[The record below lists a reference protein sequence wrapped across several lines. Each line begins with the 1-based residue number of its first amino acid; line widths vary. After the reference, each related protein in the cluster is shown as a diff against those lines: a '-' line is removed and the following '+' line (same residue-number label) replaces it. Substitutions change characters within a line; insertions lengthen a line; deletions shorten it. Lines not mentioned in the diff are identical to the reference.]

1 MGSDWYT
8 TDLKQRP
15 VQKQGRGR
23 HVEQL
28 VVVFMLLCVMGAI
41 FVPLWQRGVNRSLE
55 VEYQTL
61 LKNRQALEEQQQVLK
76 ASISSLSMPEALV
89 NGAWRE
95 DIAFQPIKAETVVMV
110 ARSRI

>member
-1 MGSDWYT
+1 MGNDWYT
-8 TDLKQRP
+8 TDLKQQP
-15 VQKQGRGR
+15 MQKQGSSR
-23 HVEQL
+23 HLEQL
-28 VVVFMLLCVMGAI
+28 IVVVMLLCIMGAI
-41 FVPLWQRGVNRSLE
+41 FMPVWQRGVNRSLE

-95 DIAFQPIKAETVVMV
+95 NIAFQPIKAETVVLV
-110 ARSRI
+110 ARGRI